1 MFIFYFF
8 IHYYQLFYFIVFY
21 CVEQNDSAYV
31 GADEAIVWCGM
42 SHTILVINTEPNGKE
57 CVTTLTL
64 EAGQQRI
71 LGRRSIPS
79 PFCSRIQAVLSAEP
93 TGVYITPAQN
103 NESRKQQCFS
113 DGRLLQGGQR
123 QPLKSGDMF
132 TVFYAPHKS
141 VKTRCDIRLIEHTS
155 LTSLKKRKVDE
166 QLLEAK
172 RLKRDAE
179 NAKQQA
185 QQLMAEVRDTEYR
198 QQMRLTVLKR
208 REATVR
214 KDELDATR
222 LANLDEFD
230 NTDWSTSLP
239 EEDCEEILAGLSSLD
254 QSTDSEQRYNLRSKG
269 KSNTL
274 PKTNKATQ
282 KQDKQKEKQSRTTF
296 GSTGRDEY
304 LQKLISQEFALQ
316 SKITGHNCFLGE

>member
-1 MFIFYFF
+1 MLLRWTVIARGPAPT
-8 IHYYQLFYFIVFY
+8 
-21 CVEQNDSAYV
+21 VEKWWYV
-31 GADEAIVWCGM
+31 YG
-42 SHTILVINTEPNGKE
+42 
-57 CVTTLTL
+57 
-64 EAGQQRI
+64 
-71 LGRRSIPS
+71 
-79 PFCSRIQAVLSAEP
+79 VLRP
-93 TGVYITPAQN
+93 TKVKA
-103 NESRKQQCFS
+103 
-113 DGRLLQGGQR
+113 
-123 QPLKSGDMF
+123 KSG
-132 TVFYAPHKS
+132 
-141 VKTRCDIRLIEHTS
+141 
-155 LTSLKKRKVDE
+155 RK
-166 QLLEAK
+166 L
-172 RLKRDAE
+172 DAE

-254 QSTDSEQRYNLRSKG
+254 QLTDSEQRYNLRSKG

-282 KQDKQKEKQSRTTF
+282 KQDKQKFPRRK
-296 GSTGRDEY
+296 
-304 LQKLISQEFALQ
+304 
-316 SKITGHNCFLGE
+316 SKVRLVNEEETRGNL

>member
-1 MFIFYFF
+1 MDSTDTVCLFFIFSF
-8 IHYYQLFYFIVFY
+8 IHYYHLFYFIVFY

-31 GADEAIVWCGM
+31 GADEAIVWCGGCGM

-79 PFCSRIQAVLSAEP
+79 PHCSRIQAVLSAEP

-103 NESRKQQCFS
+103 NESRKQQGFS
-113 DGRLLQGGQR
+113 DGRSLHRGQR
-123 QPLKSGDMF
+123 QPLKSGVVF
-132 TVFYAPHKS
+132 TVFNAPHPS
-141 VKTRCDIRLIEHTS
+141 VKTRCDIRLIEDTS

-166 QLLEAK
+166 QLQLREAK

-179 NAKQQA
+179 NAKQHA
-185 QQLMAEVRDTEYR
+185 QQLMAEVRYTEHR

-208 REATVR
+208 REAAVR
-214 KDELDATR
+214 QDELDATH

-239 EEDCEEILAGLSSLD
+239 EAGCEEILAGLSSLD
-254 QSTDSEQRYNLRSKG
+254 QSTDSEERYNLRSKG

-274 PKTNKATQ
+274 PKTSKATQ
-282 KQDKQKEKQSRTTF
+282 KQDKQKLPRRK
-296 GSTGRDEY
+296 
-304 LQKLISQEFALQ
+304 
-316 SKITGHNCFLGE
+316 SKVRLTNEEATRGNL